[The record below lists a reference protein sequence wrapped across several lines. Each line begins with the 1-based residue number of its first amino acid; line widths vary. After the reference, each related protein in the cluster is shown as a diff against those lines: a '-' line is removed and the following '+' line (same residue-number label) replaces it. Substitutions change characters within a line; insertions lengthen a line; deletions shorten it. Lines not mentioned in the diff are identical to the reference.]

1 MTAAVC
7 RQEASI
13 RLITIPAASQHMGY
27 FRYLDATPRRPLR
40 VYARHDTHAGPAG
53 ALAYLWT
60 ELAGNGWE
68 FEWHFPPDDAMYAD
82 AEVRPDNA
90 RATIE
95 LNDTHLSSG
104 KMHFGPS
111 ELEIDDMFQANRDA
125 LASVDLFFVSQRP
138 VLSKPSLLTTDPY
151 SSC

>member
-1 MTAAVC
+1 MSS
-7 RQEASI
+7 EA
-13 RLITIPAASQHMGY
+13 MGLY
-27 FRYLDATPRRPLR
+27 
-40 VYARHDTHAGPAG
+40 
-53 ALAYLWT
+53 
-60 ELAGNGWE
+60 
-68 FEWHFPPDDAMYAD
+68 
-82 AEVRPDNA
+82 

-125 LASVDLFFVSQRP
+125 LASVDLFFVSERP